1 MHLDRRKLTLE
12 ECPPQSEDSRVG
24 CVFKG
29 GVLAGRG
36 RDSVQNNGTT
46 VECGAVGNILKLAV
60 GMRRST
66 LRKKISVNWRYNKQ
80 DDTGHIVRF

>member
-1 MHLDRRKLTLE
+1 MHLDVRKLTLV
-12 ECPPQSEDSRVG
+12 ECPLQSEDSRVG

-46 VECGAVGNILKLAV
+46 VECGAAGNILRLAM

-66 LRKKISVNWRYNKQ
+66 LRRKMSINYKTKQ
-80 DDTGHIVRF
+80 DDTRHIVRF